1 MPDVEQING
10 VLDTQTLTIGVLFLT
25 SVIVL
30 VSVLPARSS
39 KRSKETPPMFHP
51 SAQDRIRRW
60 LAVVV
65 VTATAMITLAASP
78 ALAQVATL
86 GSPPPEAEASSA
98 PAEALSEHD
107 AMLAYAECMRDNGVE
122 VTDPVF
128 DASGNL
134 VGGLEFEGGKEAA
147 PKDAKGKGFQVATE
161 ACDDNLIA
169 FKPALDPALEAEQ
182 TEAALRFAVCMREQG
197 LDWPDPAPDG
207 TKFAGAEIK
216 IDKKS
221 AEFQAAYGVCD
232 EALAL
237 DAVEPAAE

>member
-1 MPDVEQING
+1 
-10 VLDTQTLTIGVLFLT
+10 
-25 SVIVL
+25 
-30 VSVLPARSS
+30 
-39 KRSKETPPMFHP
+39 MFHP
-51 SAQDRIRRW
+51 SAQDRTRYW
-60 LAVVV
+60 LSAAVIAA
-65 VTATAMITLAASP
+65 TATIALAASP

-86 GSPPPEAEASSA
+86 GSPPPVAEASLA
-98 PAEALSEHD
+98 PAEELSEHD
-107 AMLAYAECMRDNGVE
+107 AMLAYVECMRDNGVE
-122 VTDPVF
+122 VTDPIF

-134 VGGLEFEGGKEAA
+134 VDGLEFEGGK
-147 PKDAKGKGFQVATE
+147 DAKSEDFQAASE
-161 ACDDNLIA
+161 ACGDFLVA
-169 FKPALDPALEAEQ
+169 FKPAADPALEAEQ
-182 TEAALRFAVCMREQG
+182 TEAALHFAVCMREQG

>member
-1 MPDVEQING
+1 
-10 VLDTQTLTIGVLFLT
+10 
-25 SVIVL
+25 
-30 VSVLPARSS
+30 
-39 KRSKETPPMFHP
+39 MFHP
-51 SAQDRIRRW
+51 SAPDHLRRW
-60 LAVVV
+60 LAAAVI
-65 VTATAMITLAASP
+65 TATAMIALAASP
-78 ALAQVATL
+78 AFAQVATL
-86 GSPPPEAEASSA
+86 GSPPPGAEASSA
-98 PAEALSEHD
+98 PADELSEHD

-134 VGGLEFEGGKEAA
+134 VGGLDFEGGKVTAA
-147 PKDAKGKGFQVATE
+147 KDAKNEDFQAASE
-161 ACDDNLIA
+161 ACGDFLVA
-169 FKPALDPALEAEQ
+169 FKPAADPALEAEQ

-237 DAVEPAAE
+237 DGVEPAAE

>member
-1 MPDVEQING
+1 
-10 VLDTQTLTIGVLFLT
+10 
-25 SVIVL
+25 
-30 VSVLPARSS
+30 
-39 KRSKETPPMFHP
+39 MFHP
-51 SAQDRIRRW
+51 RALDRIRRW
-60 LAVVV
+60 LGASVI
-65 VTATAMITLAASP
+65 TATAVIALAASP

-98 PAEALSEHD
+98 AAAAEELSEHD

-128 DASGNL
+128 DASGGL

-147 PKDAKGKGFQVATE
+147 PKDAKGKSFQVASE
-161 ACDDNLIA
+161 ACGDFLVA
-169 FKPALDPALEAEQ
+169 FKPALDPALGAEQ

-237 DAVEPAAE
+237 DAVEPASE

>member
-10 VLDTQTLTIGVLFLT
+10 VLDTQTLTIGVL
-25 SVIVL
+25 I
-30 VSVLPARSS
+30 LPARSS

-60 LAVVV
+60 LAAAVI
-65 VTATAMITLAASP
+65 TATAMIALAASP

-98 PAEALSEHD
+98 PAEELSEHD
-107 AMLAYAECMRDNGVE
+107 AMLAYAECMRDSGVE
-122 VTDPVF
+122 VTDPIF
-128 DASGNL
+128 DDSGNL
-134 VGGLEFEGGKEAA
+134 VGGLEFERG
-147 PKDAKGKGFQVATE
+147 KDAAAKDTKSEDFQVATE
-161 ACDDNLIA
+161 ACGDFLVA
-169 FKPALDPALEAEQ
+169 FKPALDPALQAEQ
-182 TEAALRFAVCMREQG
+182 TEAALRFATCMREQG

-232 EALAL
+232 EELAP
-237 DAVEPAAE
+237 DAVEPAEE